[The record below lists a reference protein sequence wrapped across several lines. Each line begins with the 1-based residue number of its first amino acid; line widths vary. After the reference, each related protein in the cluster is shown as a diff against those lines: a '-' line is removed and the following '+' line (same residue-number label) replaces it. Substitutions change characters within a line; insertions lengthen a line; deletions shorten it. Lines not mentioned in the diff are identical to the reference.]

1 MQLARRDLH
10 ACFVSTWA
18 LLSVSGR
25 TDAADA
31 PNTDTGSADAISEV
45 VVTGSR
51 ITASGFSQPTPTSMV
66 TAEDIEKDASPNLFN
81 VIAEL
86 PVLQGST
93 GRKTFVNSTSSGATG
108 LSSFSLRNLGTIR
121 TLTLLDGQ
129 RVTPANVTG
138 VVDVSQFPQ
147 LLVERVDVV
156 TGGASAS
163 YGSDAIGG
171 VVNFVTDK
179 QFVGFKSNVEAGR
192 TTYGDDESITAQAAW
207 GGAFLDDRLHVQ
219 VSGEYGKE
227 DGVPSG
233 GFGGGPAANGRDW
246 FRSPAL
252 QVRPISQTTDGRP
265 QIFDIRNA
273 QQFQYTRYGLITNGP
288 LQGTAFGVN
297 GQPYTFQ
304 YGSNGVAMGNGQVT
318 NCFQPFCVGGD
329 LSGNVNMGPSLA
341 AELERVVAY
350 TRVGFDIGDR
360 SQVYLTVNS
369 GRSKGIHEPNAGT
382 EKPGNLSI
390 GCDNPYLPASIAAG
404 CLAIN
409 PATGQ
414 PNYPSRRM
422 PFGTS
427 SGVFPETI
435 DVVSAREQLRFV
447 LGVDGAFDL
456 FGTSWSYN
464 GYAATG
470 RNHTRIDVNDISLTP
485 RYNAAI
491 DAVRLADGSI
501 GCRDAAARAAG
512 CLPINIIGQVSNDPA
527 AIAWVFPAAG
537 PKQRSRQEE
546 QVFSVNVSGEPF
558 SLWAGPV
565 AFAMGL
571 EYRDESY
578 RTIGDPYGNGVYPE
592 SPNTQQYP
600 ADPLMN
606 TVSGNN
612 WYAGNFHSG
621 KGSYSVKEGYLETN
635 LPFLDS
641 ESIGDAN
648 LNLAVR
654 QTEYST
660 AGSVTP
666 WKVGGTWKT
675 PLSGLSLR
683 AVTSRDIRAPNLSE
697 LFAPPVV
704 VNATVIFGGRNINV
718 LGMTVGNTDLEPE
731 IARNTTF
738 GIVLSEPDFLPGFSA
753 SVDYYDIKLSGMIS
767 TLSAQQ
773 QVDLCVAGNQ
783 LLCSQMLLTS
793 TVPNTNFVRVQAFN
807 LAKARNKGLD
817 IELSYR
823 TELSPLGM
831 PGALTLRALGT
842 HAISFVTESGIPG
855 TIPVESAGVNRG
867 EPHNS
872 AGLPDWKVRLTQDW
886 STDKYSVTL
895 TERWISDGVYSNE
908 YIECQTDCPVSTVT
922 RQTIDN
928 NDMKGATY
936 IDIGGTYRAT
946 DNVIAYFQVDNVLDR
961 DPEPVPSTAVSL
973 GINPFLYDA
982 LGRTYRLGFRTN
994 F

>member
-1 MQLARRDLH
+1 MQRARRDLP
-10 ACFVSTWA
+10 AYFVSTLA
-18 LLSVSGR
+18 LLSLSARSG
-25 TDAADA
+25 AADA
-31 PNTDTGSADAISEV
+31 PDPAAESAGELTEI

-51 ITASGFSQPTPTSMV
+51 ITSSGYTQPTPTSMIS
-66 TAEDIEKDASPNLFN
+66 AEDIELDASPNLFN
-81 VIAEL
+81 TIAEL

-147 LLVERVDVV
+147 LLVKRVDVV

-171 VVNFVTDK
+171 VVNFVTDTE
-179 QFVGFKSNVEAGR
+179 FEGFKTNVEAGR
-192 TTYGDDESITAQAAW
+192 TTYGDDESVTAQAAW
-207 GGAFLDDRLHVQ
+207 GGAFLEDRLHIQ
-219 VSGEYGKE
+219 LSGEYGKE

-246 FRSPAL
+246 FRSPVL
-252 QVRPISQTTDGRP
+252 QVRPIGQTTDGLP
-265 QIFDIRNA
+265 QIRDIRDA
-273 QQFQYTRYGLITNGP
+273 QQFQYSRYGLITSGP
-288 LQGTAFGVN
+288 LQGTAFGVD
-297 GQPYTFQ
+297 GAPYQFQ
-304 YGSNGVAMGNGQVT
+304 YGSNGAPTGTGQVT
-318 NCFQPFCVGGD
+318 NCFSPFCVGGD

-341 AELERVVAY
+341 AELERTVAY
-350 TRVGFDIGDR
+350 TRVGYDVGER
-360 SQVYLTVNS
+360 TQVYLTANVA
-369 GRSKGIHEPNAGT
+369 RVKGINEPNAGT

-390 GCDNPYLPASIAAG
+390 GCDNPFLPVSIQTACTA
-404 CLAIN
+404 N
-409 PATGQ
+409 YATG
-414 PNYPSRRM
+414 RM

-435 DVVSAREQLRFV
+435 DVVSARDQLRLV
-447 LGVDGAFDL
+447 LGVDGSVDL
-456 FGTSWSYN
+456 FGKTWAYN
-464 GYAATG
+464 GYVAHGT
-470 RNHTRIDVNDISLTP
+470 NHTRIDVNDISLTP

-491 DAVRLADGSI
+491 DAIRLPDGSI
-501 GCRDAAARAAG
+501 VCRSAAARAAG
-512 CLPINIIGQVSNDPA
+512 CVPVNIIGQVAVDPA
-527 AIAWVFPAAG
+527 AVAYVFPAAG
-537 PKQRSRQEE
+537 PRQRSRQEE
-546 QVFSVNVSGEPF
+546 QVVSFNISGEPF

-565 AFAMGL
+565 AFAIGA

-578 RTIGDPYGNGVYPE
+578 RTIGDPYGNGLTDG
-592 SPNTQQYP
+592 SANSDAYP

-606 TVSGNN
+606 TTSGNN
-612 WYAGNFHSG
+612 WYAGNFHNG
-621 KGSYSVKEGYLETN
+621 VGSYHVKEAYLETN

-641 ESIGDAN
+641 DSWGDAN

-675 PLSGLSLR
+675 PLSGLSFR

-704 VNATVIFGGRNINV
+704 VNGTVIFGGQNINI
-718 LGMTVGNTDLEPE
+718 LGITVGNTDLVPE
-731 IARNTTF
+731 NARNTTF
-738 GIVLSEPDFLPGFSA
+738 GIVLSEPDWLPGFSA
-753 SVDYYDIKLSGMIS
+753 SIDYYDIKLTNLIS
-767 TLSAQQ
+767 TLTSQQ
-773 QVDLCVAGNQ
+773 EVDLCVAGNQ

-817 IELSYR
+817 IEATYR
-823 TELSPLGM
+823 FGLDGVGL
-831 PGALTLRALGT
+831 PGEVTLRALAT
-842 HAISFVTESGIPG
+842 HAISFVTESGIVG
-855 TIPVESAGVNRG
+855 TIPVESAGVNLG
-867 EPHNS
+867 NPVNS
-872 AGLPDWKVRLTQDW
+872 SGIPDWKVKLTQGW
-886 STDKYSVTL
+886 NTDKVAL
-895 TERWISDGVYSNE
+895 TIAERWISDGVYSNE
-908 YIECQTDCPVSTVT
+908 YIECQTNCPVSTVA

-928 NDMKGATY
+928 NQMKGALY
-936 IDIGGTYRAT
+936 VDFGGTYRAT
-946 DNVIAYFQVDNVLDR
+946 DNVTGYFMVDNVFDK
-961 DPEPVPSTAVSL
+961 DPEPAPGTTVSL
-973 GINPFLYDA
+973 GLNPFLYDA
-982 LGRTYRLGFRTN
+982 LGRTYRVGFRTE

>member
-1 MQLARRDLH
+1 MQRARRDLP
-10 ACFVSTWA
+10 ACFVSTLA
-18 LLSVSGR
+18 LLSVAGR
-25 TDAADA
+25 SDAADA
-31 PNTDTGSADAISEV
+31 PAAESADAISEI

-51 ITASGFSQPTPTSMV
+51 IRATGFSQPTPTSMLS
-66 TAEDIEKDASPNLFN
+66 AADIEKDAAPNYFDT
-81 VIAEL
+81 IAEL

-138 VVDVSQFPQ
+138 VVDVSLFPQ

-179 QFVGFKSNVEAGR
+179 DFVGVKTNVQGSR
-192 TTYGDDESITAQAAW
+192 TTYGDDESVTAQAAW
-207 GGAFLDDRLHVQ
+207 GGAFLNERLHIQ

-233 GFGGGPAANGRDW
+233 GFGPGPAANGRDW

-252 QVRPISQTTDGRP
+252 QVRPIGDTTDGRP

-288 LQGTAFGVN
+288 LQGTAFGVD
-297 GQPYTFQ
+297 GQPYQFQ
-304 YGSNGVAMGNGQVT
+304 YGSNGVPTGTGQVT
-318 NCFQPFCVGGD
+318 NCYSPFCVGGD

-341 AELERVVAY
+341 AQLERIVAY
-350 TRVGFDIGDR
+350 TRVGFDVGER

-369 GRSKGIHEPNAGT
+369 GHTKGINEPNAGT
-382 EKPGNLSI
+382 EKPGNLTI
-390 GCDNPYLPASIAAG
+390 ACDNPFLPASIQSD
-404 CLAIN
+404 CVD
-409 PATGQ
+409 
-414 PNYPSRRM
+414 NYPTGRM
-422 PFGTS
+422 AYGTS

-435 DVVSAREQLRFV
+435 DVVSARDQLRFV
-447 LGVDGAFDL
+447 LGVDGEVDL
-456 FGTSWSYN
+456 FGSSWSYN
-464 GYAATG
+464 GYAAHGT
-470 RNHTRIDVNDISLTP
+470 NHTRIDVNDISLTP

-491 DAVRLADGSI
+491 DAIRLPDGSI
-501 GCRDAAARAAG
+501 VCRSEAARAAG
-512 CLPINIIGQVSNDPA
+512 CVPVNIIGQVPVDPA
-527 AIAWVFPAAG
+527 AVAYVFPAAG

-546 QVFSVNVSGEPF
+546 QVFSFNISGEPF

-578 RTIGDPYGNGVYPE
+578 RTVADPYGNGVYPD
-592 SPNTQQYP
+592 SPNTDAYP
-600 ADPLMN
+600 SDPLMN
-606 TVSGNN
+606 TTSGNN
-612 WYAGNFHSG
+612 WYAGNFHNG
-621 KGSYSVKEGYLETN
+621 EGSYDVKEAYLETN

-641 ESIGDAN
+641 QSLGEAN

-675 PLSGLSLR
+675 PFSGLSFR

-704 VNATVIFGGRNINV
+704 VNATVIFGGQNLNV
-718 LGMTVGNTDLEPE
+718 LGMTVGNTNLKPE

-738 GIVLSEPDFLPGFSA
+738 GLVLSEPDFLPGFSA
-753 SVDYYDIKLSGMIS
+753 SIDYYDIKLTGLIS
-767 TLSAQQ
+767 TLSPQQ

-793 TVPNTNFVRVQAFN
+793 TIPNTNFVRVQAFN

-817 IELSYR
+817 IEASYR
-823 TELSPLGM
+823 TDLAGLGM
-831 PGALTLRALGT
+831 PGALTFRALAT
-842 HAISFVTESGIPG
+842 HAISFVTESGILG
-855 TIPVESAGVNRG
+855 TIPVESAGVNLG
-867 EPHNS
+867 NPVS
-872 AGLPDWKVRLTQDW
+872 STGIPDWKVRLTQDW
-886 STDKYSVTL
+886 STDRFSVTL

-928 NDMKGATY
+928 NDMKGALY
-936 IDIGGTYRAT
+936 FDLGGTYRASQH
-946 DNVIAYFQVDNVLDR
+946 VIAYFAVDNVLDK
-961 DPEPVPSTAVSL
+961 DPEPAPGTTVSY
-973 GINPFLYDA
+973 GINPYLYDA
-982 LGRTYRLGFRTN
+982 LGRTYRVGFRTN

>member
-1 MQLARRDLH
+1 MQRARRDLPVY
-10 ACFVSTWA
+10 FVSTLA
-18 LLSVSGR
+18 LLSVSVRAG
-25 TDAADA
+25 AADA
-31 PNTDTGSADAISEV
+31 PGTGAVSDDQGLQEI

-51 ITASGFSQPTPTSMV
+51 ITSSGYTQPTPTSMIS
-66 TAEDIEKDASPNLFN
+66 AEDIELEAAPNLFN
-81 VIAEL
+81 TIAEL

-147 LLVERVDVV
+147 LLVKRVDVV

-179 QFVGFKSNVEAGR
+179 EFEGFKTNVEAGR

-207 GGAFLDDRLHVQ
+207 GDAFLNDRLHVQ

-252 QVRPISQTTDGRP
+252 QIRPIGQTNDGRP

-297 GQPYTFQ
+297 GAPYQFQ
-304 YGSNGVAMGNGQVT
+304 YGSNGAPTGTGQVT
-318 NCFQPFCVGGD
+318 NCFSPFCVGGD

-341 AELERVVAY
+341 AELERTVGY
-350 TRVGFDIGDR
+350 TRIGFDVGDR
-360 SQVYLTVNS
+360 TQVYLTANVA
-369 GRSKGIHEPNAGT
+369 RVKGINEPNAGT
-382 EKPGNLSI
+382 EKPGNLTI
-390 GCDNPYLPASIAAG
+390 ACDNPFLPASVQAACVAGYAAG
-404 CLAIN
+404 AD
-409 PATGQ
+409 GV
-414 PNYPSRRM
+414 RRM
-422 PFGTS
+422 AFGTS
-427 SGVFPETI
+427 SGQFPETI
-435 DVVSAREQLRFV
+435 DVVSARDQLRLV
-447 LGVDGAFDL
+447 LGIDGAVDL
-456 FGTSWSYN
+456 FGTSWAYN
-464 GYAATG
+464 GYVAHGT
-470 RNHTRIDVNDISLTP
+470 NHTRIDVNDISLTP

-491 DAVRLADGSI
+491 DAVRLTDGSI
-501 GCRDAAARAAG
+501 VCRSAAARAAG
-512 CLPINIIGQVSNDPA
+512 CQPINIIGQVPVDPA
-527 AIAWVFPAAG
+527 ALAYVFPANG
-537 PKQRSRQEE
+537 PQQRSRQEE
-546 QVFSVNVSGEPF
+546 QVASFNISGEPF

-565 AFAMGL
+565 AFAAGL

-578 RTIGDPYGNGVYPE
+578 RTVGDAYGNGALAG
-592 SPNTQQYP
+592 SPNTDAYP

-606 TVSGNN
+606 TTSGNN
-612 WYAGNFHSG
+612 WYAGNFHNG
-621 KGSYSVKEGYLETN
+621 KGSYHVKEAYLETN
-635 LPFLDS
+635 LPFL
-641 ESIGDAN
+641 ESASLGNAN

-660 AGSVTP
+660 AGSATP

-675 PLSGLSLR
+675 PFTGLSLR

-704 VNATVIFGGRNINV
+704 VNGTVVFGGQNINI
-718 LGMTVGNTDLEPE
+718 LGITVGNTNLRPE

-738 GIVLSEPDFLPGFSA
+738 GIVLSEPDWFPGFSA
-753 SVDYYDIKLSGMIS
+753 SVDYYDIKLTNLIS
-767 TLSAQQ
+767 VLTSQQ
-773 QVDLCVAGNQ
+773 EVDLCVAGNQ

-817 IELSYR
+817 IEMTYR
-823 TELSPLGM
+823 TELAGLRL
-831 PGALTLRALGT
+831 PGTLTLRALAT
-842 HAISFVTESGIPG
+842 HAISFVTESGIVG
-855 TIPVESAGVNRG
+855 TIPVESAGVNLG
-867 EPHNS
+867 NPVNS
-872 AGLPDWKVRLTQDW
+872 SGIPDWKVKLSQGWD
-886 STDKYSVTL
+886 TDKFGVMIAQ
-895 TERWISDGVYSNE
+895 RWISDGVYSNE
-908 YIECQTDCPVSTVT
+908 YIECQTDCPVSTIT

-928 NDMKGATY
+928 NDMKGALY
-936 IDIGGTYRAT
+936 VDVGGTYRAT
-946 DNVIAYFQVDNVLDR
+946 DNVTAYFAVDNVLDK
-961 DPEPVPSTAVSL
+961 DPEPAPGTTVSL
-973 GINPFLYDA
+973 GLNPFLYDA
-982 LGRTYRLGFRTN
+982 LGRTYRVGFRTN

>member
-1 MQLARRDLH
+1 MQRARRDLP
-10 ACFVSTWA
+10 AYFVSTLA
-18 LLSVSGR
+18 FLSVSARAG
-25 TDAADA
+25 AADA
-31 PNTDTGSADAISEV
+31 PNSSADADEGLTEI

-51 ITASGFSQPTPTSMV
+51 ITSTGYTQPTPTSMV
-66 TAEDIEKDASPNLFN
+66 SAEDIELDGAPNLFN
-81 VIAEL
+81 TISEL

-147 LLVERVDVV
+147 LLVKRVDVV

-179 QFVGFKSNVEAGR
+179 EFVGLKTNVEAGR

-233 GFGGGPAANGRDW
+233 GFGSSAANGRDW

-252 QVRPISQTTDGRP
+252 QVRPIGQTNDGRP

-273 QQFQYTRYGLITNGP
+273 QQFQYAKYGLITNGP

-297 GQPYTFQ
+297 GAPYDFQ
-304 YGSNGVAMGNGQVT
+304 YGSNGVSLDNGQVT
-318 NCFQPFCVGGD
+318 NCFSPFCVGGD
-329 LSGNVNMGPSLA
+329 LSGNVNAGPSLA
-341 AELERVVAY
+341 AELERTVAY
-350 TRVGFDIGDR
+350 TRLGFDIGER
-360 SQVYLTVNS
+360 SQVYLTANVA
-369 GRSKGIHEPNAGT
+369 RVKGINEPNAGT
-382 EKPGNLSI
+382 EKPGNLTI
-390 GCDNPYLPASIAAG
+390 ACDNPYLPASIQATCAG
-404 CLAIN
+404 IS
-409 PATGQ
+409 PTGV
-414 PNYPSRRM
+414 PNYPTGRM
-422 PFGTS
+422 AYGTS
-427 SGVFPETI
+427 SGVFPGTI
-435 DVVSAREQLRFV
+435 DVVSARDQDRFV
-447 LGVDGAFDL
+447 LGTDGAFDL
-456 FGTSWSYN
+456 FGKSWAYN
-464 GYAATG
+464 GYVAHG
-470 RNHTRIDVNDISLTP
+470 VNHTRIDVNDISLTP

-491 DAVRLADGSI
+491 DAVRGADGTI
-501 GCRDAAARAAG
+501 VCRSAAARAAG
-512 CLPINIIGQVSNDPA
+512 CLPINIIGQNPVDPA
-527 AIAWVFPAAG
+527 ALAYVFPAAG
-537 PKQRSRQEE
+537 PRQRSRQEE
-546 QVFSVNVSGEPF
+546 QVVSFNLSGDPF

-565 AFAMGL
+565 SVAVGA

-578 RTIGDPYGNGVYPE
+578 RTIGDPYGNGVYAD
-592 SPNTQQYP
+592 SPNTEQYP

-612 WYAGNFHSG
+612 WYAGNFHNG
-621 KGSYSVKEGYLETN
+621 KGSYSVKEAYLETN

-641 ESIGDAN
+641 DSLGDAN

-660 AGSVTP
+660 AGSATP

-704 VNATVIFGGRNINV
+704 VNATVIFGGQNLNV
-718 LGMTVGNTDLEPE
+718 LGMTVGNTDLVPE

-753 SVDYYDIKLSGMIS
+753 SIDYYDIKLTGLIS
-767 TLSAQQ
+767 SLTAQQ
-773 QVDLCVAGNQ
+773 SVDLCVAGNQ
-783 LLCSQMLLTS
+783 ALCSQMLLTS
-793 TVPNTNFVRVQAFN
+793 PIPNTNFVRVQAFN

-817 IELSYR
+817 IEMTYNTDLAG
-823 TELSPLGM
+823 LGI

-842 HAISFVTESGIPG
+842 HAISFVTESGIVG
-855 TIPVESAGVNRG
+855 TIPVESAGVNLG
-867 EPHNS
+867 NPVSS
-872 AGLPDWKVRLTQDW
+872 AGIPDWKVKLSQTW
-886 STDKYSVTL
+886 STDSL
-895 TERWISDGVYSNE
+895 SLMISQRWISDGVYSNE
-908 YIECQTDCPVSTVT
+908 YIECQTNCPVSTIT

-928 NDMKGATY
+928 NQMKGALY
-936 IDIGGTYRAT
+936 IDLGGTYRAT
-946 DNVIAYFQVDNVLDR
+946 DNVTAYFAVDNVLNK
-961 DPEPVPSTAVSL
+961 DPEPAPGTTVSY
-973 GINPFLYDA
+973 GINPYLYDA
-982 LGRTYRLGFRTN
+982 LGRMYRVGFRTN

>member
-1 MQLARRDLH
+1 MQRARRDLPVY
-10 ACFVSTWA
+10 FVSTLA
-18 LLSVSGR
+18 LLSVSVRAG
-25 TDAADA
+25 AADA
-31 PNTDTGSADAISEV
+31 PSTAAVPDDQGLQEI

-51 ITASGFSQPTPTSMV
+51 ITSSGYTQPTPTSMIS
-66 TAEDIEKDASPNLFN
+66 AEDIELEAAPNLFN
-81 VIAEL
+81 TIAEL

-147 LLVERVDVV
+147 LLVKRVDVV

-179 QFVGFKSNVEAGR
+179 EFEGFKTNVEAGR

-207 GGAFLDDRLHVQ
+207 GDSFLDDRLHVQ

-252 QVRPISQTTDGRP
+252 QIRPIAQTNDGRP
-265 QIFDIRNA
+265 QIRDIRNA

-288 LQGTAFGVN
+288 QQGRAFGVN
-297 GQPYTFQ
+297 GVPYDFQ
-304 YGSNGVAMGNGQVT
+304 YGSNGVSLDNGQVS
-318 NCFQPFCVGGD
+318 NCFSPFCVGGD

-341 AELERVVAY
+341 AELERTVGY
-350 TRVGFDIGDR
+350 TRVGFDVGER
-360 SQVYLTVNS
+360 TQVYLTANVA
-369 GRSKGIHEPNAGT
+369 RVKGINEPNAGT
-382 EKPGNLSI
+382 EKPGNLTI
-390 GCDNPYLPASIAAG
+390 GCDNPFLPAIVV
-404 CLAIN
+404 
-409 PATGQ
+409 ATCATD
-414 PNYPSRRM
+414 YPTGRFA
-422 PFGTS
+422 FGTS
-427 SGVFPETI
+427 SGQFPETI
-435 DVVSAREQLRFV
+435 DVVSARDQLRLV
-447 LGVDGAFDL
+447 LGLDGAFDL
-456 FGTSWSYN
+456 LGTSWSYN
-464 GYAATG
+464 GYVAHGT
-470 RNHTRIDVNDISLTP
+470 NHTRIDVNDISLTP

-491 DAVRLADGSI
+491 DAIRLADGTI
-501 GCRDAAARAAG
+501 VCRNVAARAAG
-512 CLPINIIGQVSNDPA
+512 CLPINIIGLNPIDPA
-527 AIAWVFPAAG
+527 AVAYVFPANG
-537 PKQRSRQEE
+537 PQQRSRQEE
-546 QVFSVNVSGEPF
+546 QVASFNISGEPF

-565 AFAMGL
+565 AFAAGL

-578 RTIGDPYGNGVYPE
+578 RTVGDAYGNGAQAG
-592 SPNTQQYP
+592 SPNTDAYP

-606 TVSGNN
+606 TTSGNN
-612 WYAGNFHSG
+612 WYAGNFHNG
-621 KGSYSVKEGYLETN
+621 KGSYHVKEAYLETN
-635 LPFLDS
+635 LPFL
-641 ESIGDAN
+641 ESASLGNAN

-660 AGSVTP
+660 AGSATP

-675 PLSGLSLR
+675 PFTGLSLR

-704 VNATVIFGGRNINV
+704 VNGTVVFGGQNINI
-718 LGMTVGNTDLEPE
+718 LGITVGNTNLRPE

-738 GIVLSEPDFLPGFSA
+738 GIVLSEPDWFPGFSA
-753 SVDYYDIKLSGMIS
+753 SVDYYDIKLTNLIS
-767 TLSAQQ
+767 VLTSQQ
-773 QVDLCVAGNQ
+773 EVDLCVAGNQ

-817 IELSYR
+817 IEMTYR
-823 TELSPLGM
+823 TELAGLGM
-831 PGALTLRALGT
+831 PGTLTLRALAT
-842 HAISFVTESGIPG
+842 HAISFVTESGIVG
-855 TIPVESAGVNRG
+855 TIPVESAGVNLG
-867 EPHNS
+867 NPVNS
-872 AGLPDWKVRLTQDW
+872 SGIPDWKVKLSQGWD
-886 STDKYSVTL
+886 TDKFGVMIAQ
-895 TERWISDGVYSNE
+895 RWISDGVYSNE
-908 YIECQTDCPVSTVT
+908 YIECQTDCPVSTIT

-928 NDMKGATY
+928 NDMKGALY
-936 IDIGGTYRAT
+936 VDLGGTYRAT
-946 DNVIAYFQVDNVLDR
+946 DNVTGYFAVDNVLDK
-961 DPEPVPSTAVSL
+961 DPEPAPGTTVSL
-973 GINPFLYDA
+973 GLNPFLYDA
-982 LGRTYRLGFRTN
+982 LGRTYRIGFRTN

>member
-1 MQLARRDLH
+1 MQRARRGLPVY
-10 ACFVSTWA
+10 FVSTLA
-18 LLSVSGR
+18 LMGASGR
-25 TDAADA
+25 SSAADEPEA
-31 PNTDTGSADAISEV
+31 EGALTEI

-51 ITASGFSQPTPTSMV
+51 IQSTGYSQPTPTSV
-66 TAEDIEKDASPNLFN
+66 ISAEDIEKRAAPNLFN
-81 VIAEL
+81 TIAEL

-179 QFVGFKSNVEAGR
+179 DFVGIKTNVEAGR
-192 TTYGDDESITAQAAW
+192 TTYGDDESVTAQAAW
-207 GGAFLDDRLHVQ
+207 GSAFFDDRLHVQ

-233 GFGGGPAANGRDW
+233 GFGPGPAANGRDW
-246 FRSPAL
+246 FRSPVL
-252 QVRPISQTTDGRP
+252 QFRPISATTDGRP
-265 QIFDIRNA
+265 QIFDIRDA
-273 QQFQYTRYGLITNGP
+273 QQYQYTKYGLITNGP
-288 LQGTAFGVN
+288 LQGTAFDVN
-297 GQPYTFQ
+297 GNAFPFQ
-304 YGSNGVAMGNGQVT
+304 YGSNGTPDLRGGVNG
-318 NCFQPFCVGGD
+318 CFPPFCVGGD

-341 AELERVVAY
+341 AELERTVAY
-350 TRVGFDIGDR
+350 TRIGFDVGER
-360 SQVYLTVNS
+360 TQVYLTTNIARV
-369 GRSKGIHEPNAGT
+369 KGINEPNAGT

-390 GCDNPYLPASIAAG
+390 GCDNPFLPAATAAD
-404 CLAIN
+404 CARLY
-409 PATGQ
+409 PTG
-414 PNYPSRRM
+414 RM
-422 PFGTS
+422 AFGTS
-427 SGVFPETI
+427 SAVFPGTI
-435 DVVSAREQLRFV
+435 DVVSARDQDRFV
-447 LGVDGAFDL
+447 LGVDGGVDF
-456 FGTSWSYN
+456 FGTTWAYN
-464 GYAATG
+464 GYVAHG
-470 RNHTRIDVNDISLTP
+470 VNHTRIDVNDISLTP

-491 DAVRLADGSI
+491 DAIRLADGTI
-501 GCRDAAARAAG
+501 GCRSAAARAAG
-512 CLPINIIGQVSNDPA
+512 CQPVNIIGGAPVSA
-527 AIAWVFPAAG
+527 AALAYVFPAAG
-537 PKQRSRQEE
+537 PRQRSRQEE
-546 QVFSVNVSGEPF
+546 EVASFNISGDPF

-565 AFAMGL
+565 SIATGL

-578 RTIGDPYGNGVYPE
+578 RTIGDAYGNGVYAD
-592 SPNTQQYP
+592 SPNSDQYP

-612 WYAGNFHSG
+612 WYAGNFHNG
-621 KGSYSVKEGYLETN
+621 KGSYSVKEAYLETN
-635 LPFLDS
+635 VPFLDS
-641 ESIGDAN
+641 DSAGDAN

-675 PLSGLSLR
+675 PLSGLSFR

-697 LFAPPVV
+697 LFAAPVV
-704 VNATVIFGGRNINV
+704 VNATVVFNGQNLNV
-718 LGMTVGNTDLEPE
+718 LGLTVGNTDLKPE

-738 GIVLSEPDFLPGFSA
+738 GVVLAEPDFLPGFSA
-753 SVDYYDIKLSGMIS
+753 SVDYYDIKLDGMIS
-767 TLSAQQ
+767 TLTAQQ

-783 LLCSQMLLTS
+783 TLCSQMLLNS
-793 TVPNTNFVRVQAFN
+793 PIPNTNFVRVQAFN

-817 IELSYR
+817 IEMSYR
-823 TELSPLGM
+823 TELDGLGM

-842 HAISFVTESGIPG
+842 HAISFVTESGIVG
-855 TIPVESAGVNRG
+855 TIPVESAGVNLG
-867 EPHNS
+867 NPVAS
-872 AGLPDWKVRLTQDW
+872 SGIPDWKVRLTQDW
-886 STDKYSVTL
+886 STENFSVTL

-908 YIECQTDCPVSTVT
+908 YIECQTNCPVSTVA
-922 RQTIDN
+922 RATIDN
-928 NDMKGATY
+928 NQMKGATY
-936 IDIGGTYRAT
+936 LDLGGTYRAT
-946 DNVIAYFQVDNVLDR
+946 ENITTYFQVDNLLNE
-961 DPEPVPSTAVSL
+961 DPVAAPGTTVSL
-973 GINPFLYDA
+973 GLNPFLYDA
-982 LGRTYRLGFRTN
+982 LGRTYRVGFRTN

>member
-1 MQLARRDLH
+1 MQRARRDLPVY
-10 ACFVSTWA
+10 FVSTLA
-18 LLSVSGR
+18 LMGASDRSG
-25 TDAADA
+25 AADA
-31 PNTDTGSADAISEV
+31 TDTAESENSISEV

-51 ITASGFSQPTPTSMV
+51 ITSTGYSQPTPTSV
-66 TAEDIEKDASPNLFN
+66 ISAEEIEKRAAPNLFN
-81 VIAEL
+81 TIAEL

-179 QFVGFKSNVEAGR
+179 DFVGVKTNVEAGR
-192 TTYGDDESITAQAAW
+192 TTYGDDESVTAQAAW

-219 VSGEYGKE
+219 VSGEYGRE

-233 GFGGGPAANGRDW
+233 GFGPGPAANGRDW

-273 QQFQYTRYGLITNGP
+273 QQYQYTRYGLITNGP

-297 GQPYTFQ
+297 GQPYQFE
-304 YGSNGVAMGNGQVT
+304 YGSNGTPTGTGAVT
-318 NCFQPFCVGGD
+318 NCFAPFCVGGD

-341 AELERVVAY
+341 AKLERTVAY
-350 TRVGFDIGDR
+350 TRIGFDVGDR
-360 SQVYLTVNS
+360 AQVYLTANVA
-369 GRSKGIHEPNAGT
+369 RTKGINEPNAGT
-382 EKPGNLSI
+382 EKPGNLTI
-390 GCDNPYLPASIAAG
+390 GCDNPFLPVSIQAACVAG
-404 CLAIN
+404 Y
-409 PATGQ
+409 PTG
-414 PNYPSRRM
+414 RM
-422 PFGTS
+422 AYGTS

-435 DVVSAREQLRFV
+435 DVVSARDMSRFV
-447 LGVDGAFDL
+447 LGVDGSVDL
-456 FGTSWSYN
+456 FGTNWAYN
-464 GYAATG
+464 GYVAHGT
-470 RNHTRIDVNDISLTP
+470 NHTRIDVNDISLTP

-491 DAVRLADGSI
+491 DAVRLPDGSI
-501 GCRDAAARAAG
+501 ACRSESARAAG
-512 CLPINIIGQVSNDPA
+512 CVPVNIIGNVPVDPA
-527 AIAWVFPAAG
+527 ALAYVFPAAG

-546 QVFSVNVSGEPF
+546 QVVSFNISGDPF

-565 AFAMGL
+565 SVATGF

-578 RTIGDPYGNGVYPE
+578 RTVADPYGNGVYPD
-592 SPNTQQYP
+592 SPNSDAYP

-606 TVSGNN
+606 TTSGNN
-612 WYAGNFHSG
+612 WYAGNFHNG
-621 KGSYSVKEGYLETN
+621 KGAYNVKEAYLETN
-635 LPFLDS
+635 VPFLDS
-641 ESIGDAN
+641 QSFGDAN
-648 LNLAVR
+648 LNLAIR

-660 AGSVTP
+660 AGSATP

-704 VNATVIFGGRNINV
+704 VNATVIFGGQNLNV
-718 LGMTVGNTDLEPE
+718 LGMTVGNTALKPE

-738 GIVLSEPDFLPGFSA
+738 GIVLSEPDFFPGFSV
-753 SVDYYDIKLSGMIS
+753 SVDYYDIKLSDMIS
-767 TLSAQQ
+767 TLTPQQ
-773 QVDLCVAGNQ
+773 EVDLCVAGNQ

-807 LAKARNKGLD
+807 LARARNKGLD
-817 IELSYR
+817 IEMSYR
-823 TELSPLGM
+823 TELEGLGI

-842 HAISFVTESGIPG
+842 HAISFVTESGIVG
-855 TIPVESAGVNRG
+855 TIPVESAGVNLG
-867 EPHNS
+867 NPVNS
-872 AGLPDWKVRLTQDW
+872 SGIPDWKVRLTQDW
-886 STDKYSVTL
+886 STENFSLTL
-895 TERWISDGVYSNE
+895 TQRWISDGVYSNE
-908 YIECQTDCPVSTVT
+908 YIECQTNCPVSTVA

-928 NDMKGATY
+928 NQMKGATY
-936 IDIGGTYRAT
+936 VDFGGTYRAT
-946 DNVIAYFQVDNVLDR
+946 EHVTGYFQVDNVLDE
-961 DPEPVPSTAVSL
+961 DPVPAPGTTVSV

-982 LGRTYRLGFRTN
+982 LGRTYRVGFRTN

>member
-1 MQLARRDLH
+1 M
-10 ACFVSTWA
+10 
-18 LLSVSGR
+18 
-25 TDAADA
+25 
-31 PNTDTGSADAISEV
+31 IS
-45 VVTGSR
+45 
-51 ITASGFSQPTPTSMV
+51 
-66 TAEDIEKDASPNLFN
+66 AEDIELDAAPNIFN
-81 VIAEL
+81 TIAEL

-147 LLVERVDVV
+147 LLVKRVDVV

-179 QFVGFKSNVEAGR
+179 EFVGLKTNVEAGR

-207 GGAFLDDRLHVQ
+207 GGALLDDRLHIQ
-219 VSGEYGKE
+219 LSGEYGKE

-252 QVRPISQTTDGRP
+252 QVRPIGQTNDGRP
-265 QIFDIRNA
+265 QIRDIRNA

-288 LQGTAFGVN
+288 LQGTAFGVD
-297 GQPYTFQ
+297 GTPYQFQ
-304 YGSNGVAMGNGQVT
+304 YGSNGVAMGNAQVT
-318 NCFQPFCVGGD
+318 NCFSPFCVGGD

-341 AELERVVAY
+341 AELERTVAY
-350 TRVGFDIGDR
+350 TRVGFDVGER
-360 SQVYLTVNS
+360 TQVYLTANVA
-369 GRSKGIHEPNAGT
+369 RVKGINEPNAGT
-382 EKPGNLSI
+382 EKPGNLTI
-390 GCDNPYLPASIAAG
+390 GCDNPFLPASIQAACVAG
-404 CLAIN
+404 Y
-409 PATGQ
+409 PTG
-414 PNYPSRRM
+414 RM
-422 PFGTS
+422 AFGTS
-427 SGVFPETI
+427 SGAFPETI
-435 DVVSAREQLRFV
+435 DVVSARDQLRLV
-447 LGVDGAFDL
+447 LGVEGAVDL

-464 GYAATG
+464 GYLAHGT
-470 RNHTRIDVNDISLTP
+470 NHTRIDVNDISLTP

-491 DAVRLADGSI
+491 DAVRAADGTI
-501 GCRDAAARAAG
+501 VCRSEAARAAG
-512 CLPINIIGQVSNDPA
+512 CRPLNVIGQVAVDPA
-527 AIAWVFPAAG
+527 ALAYVFPANG
-537 PKQRSRQEE
+537 PRQRSRQEE
-546 QVFSVNVSGEPF
+546 QVASFNISGEPF

-565 AFAMGL
+565 AFALGA

-578 RTIGDPYGNGVYPE
+578 KTVGDPYGNGVMAG
-592 SPNTQQYP
+592 SPNSADYP
-600 ADPLMN
+600 VDPLMN
-606 TVSGNN
+606 TLSGNN
-612 WYAGNFHSG
+612 WYAGNFHNG
-621 KGSYSVKEGYLETN
+621 AGSYDVKEAYLETN
-635 LPFLDS
+635 VPLLNWQPL
-641 ESIGDAN
+641 GNAN

-675 PLSGLSLR
+675 PFNGLTLR

-704 VNATVIFGGRNINV
+704 VNGTVIFGGQNLNI
-718 LGMTVGNTDLEPE
+718 LGVTVGNTDLVPE

-753 SVDYYDIKLSGMIS
+753 SIDYYDIKLSNLIS
-767 TLSAQQ
+767 TLTPQQ
-773 QVDLCVAGNQ
+773 EVDLCVAGNQ

-817 IELSYR
+817 IEMTYR
-823 TELSPLGM
+823 FGLAGLGV
-831 PGALTLRALGT
+831 PGDLTLRALAT
-842 HAISFVTESGIPG
+842 HAISFVTESGIVG
-855 TIPVESAGVNRG
+855 TIPVESAGVNLG
-867 EPHNS
+867 NPVSS
-872 AGLPDWKVRLTQDW
+872 AGIPDWKVKLTQGW
-886 STDKYSVTL
+886 NTDTFGL
-895 TERWISDGVYSNE
+895 MITERWISDGVYSNE

-928 NDMKGATY
+928 NDMKGALY
-936 IDIGGTYRAT
+936 IDLGGTYRAT
-946 DNVIAYFQVDNVLDR
+946 DNVTAYFAVDNVLNK
-961 DPEPVPSTAVSL
+961 DPEPAPGTTVSY
-973 GINPFLYDA
+973 GINPYLYDA
-982 LGRTYRLGFRTN
+982 LGRTYRVGFRTN